1 MTGWAL
7 LAGIATLAALLATS
21 GRPAGR
27 GARQMLRSYA
37 PLLPGVIVAS
47 AAVLVATWLPGSLTT
62 SQPRWL
68 SALAPV
74 LVAAAFVLVV
84 GHYRRPGRSTSRR
97 SR

>member
-21 GRPAGR
+21 GRPAGT
-27 GARQMLRSYA
+27 GTRQLLRRCA

-47 AAVLVATWLPGSLTT
+47 AAVLVATWLPGSLTVA
-62 SQPRWL
+62 QPRWL

-84 GHYRRPGRSTSRR
+84 VRYRRPWRNTSHR

>member
-1 MTGWAL
+1 MTGWAW

-21 GRPAGR
+21 GRPAGSD
-27 GARQMLRSYA
+27 ARRRLRSYA

-47 AAVLVATWLPGSLTT
+47 AAVLVAGWLPGSLTAA
-62 SQPRWL
+62 QPRWL

-74 LVAAAFVLVV
+74 LVATAFVLVV
-84 GHYRRPGRSTSRR
+84 GRYRRLGRSTSRR